1 MKNKEFKFPELV
13 ATVGYSFSV
22 DTIEQLVKKLLNINI
37 RSFRFN
43 LSKCFSSS
51 DIKRHLNTLA
61 ELKKRN
67 KQMRIMLDIPYPCQ
81 KPRIISSNITFM
93 NENDRCYL
101 ISKMMS
107 NEVSYIKVNYNI
119 ISDIF
124 EVGDILWYMD
134 GRHSFE
140 VTNKISADCIEIKAR
155 ESLKIEIGRSIC
167 NQKLIFKKQMESDI
181 VKKINDLSPES
192 VALSFVSSSEDVLN
206 AKRLFPKTTLIS
218 KIESIYGVN
227 KIEEICRVSDVMI
240 ARGDL
245 ILNIPI
251 TDLHLVQK
259 YISSVAHKF
268 NRKVYVAT
276 GIFTSLSSAALPN
289 QAEMID
295 AVELLNINS
304 DGLILNAG
312 VAKGNIEQVK
322 TILESLVEVKK
333 NETELN

>member
-1 MKNKEFKFPELV
+1 MENKEFKSPELV
-13 ATVGYSFSV
+13 ATVGYSFSI
-22 DTIEQLVKKLLNINI
+22 DTIEQLVKKLLSIDI
-37 RSFRFN
+37 LTFRFN
-43 LSKCFSSS
+43 LSKYFFSD
-51 DIKRHLNTLA
+51 DIKKHLNVLA

-67 KQMRIMLDIPYPCQ
+67 KQMRIMLDIPYPYQ
-81 KPRIISSNITFM
+81 KPRIISSNVTFM
-93 NENDRCYL
+93 KEDDRCHL
-101 ISKMMS
+101 VSEMLS
-107 NEVSYIKVNYNI
+107 NDIPYIKVNFNI

-140 VTNKISADCIEIKAR
+140 VTKKISSDCIEIKAC

-167 NQKLIFKKQMESDI
+167 NPKLIFKKRLESEI
-181 VKKINDLSPES
+181 VEKVNDLSPES
-192 VALSFVSSSEDVLN
+192 IALSFISSREDVLN

-227 KIEEICRVSDVMI
+227 KIDEICCVSDVMI

-251 TDLHLVQK
+251 TDLYHVQK
-259 YISSVAHKF
+259 HISSVAHKF

-304 DGLILNAG
+304 GWIDT
-312 VAKGNIEQVK
+312 KCRCSKREY
-322 TILESLVEVKK
+322 
-333 NETELN
+333 